1 MFLADETR
9 TPIPPGIALLS
20 CHVAV
25 WYWARRLAEDRGL
38 VIGVQTPRDLLMR
51 IGSMTGAGQP
61 AMLALPRSG
70 QWDLTAKAQPPVN
83 TVLLWTAG
91 ATHSAVV
98 TGDGQITGYN
108 QGFIYGQTPASV
120 LSTITSAQVLPAFK
134 LCYTISETTI
144 LKAAAAGQFGQYPRG

>member
-1 MFLADETR
+1 MFLSDQTKVA
-9 TPIPPGIALLS
+9 IPPGIALIS

-25 WYWARRLAEDRGL
+25 WYWARRLAEQRGL
-38 VIGVQTPRDLLMR
+38 VIGVLSARDLLMR

-70 QWDLTAKAQPPVN
+70 QWDLNAKHQPPVN
-83 TVLLWTAG
+83 TVLLWTSG

-98 TGDGQITGYN
+98 TGEGQITGYN

-120 LSTITSAQVLPAFK
+120 LATITSSQVLPAYR
-134 LCYTISETTI
+134 LCHTISETTI
-144 LKAAAAGQFGQYPRG
+144 LKAAAAGQFGVYR

>member
-1 MFLADETR
+1 MFLSDETAV
-9 TPIPPGIALLS
+9 PIPGGIALIS

-25 WYWARRLAEDRGL
+25 WYWARRLAEARGL
-38 VIGVQTPRDLLMR
+38 VIGVQTPRDLLIR

-70 QWDLTAKAQPPVN
+70 QWDLSAKHQPPVN
-83 TVLLWTAG
+83 TVLLWTGG

-98 TGDGQITGYN
+98 TGDGRITGYN
-108 QGFIYGQTPASV
+108 QGFIYGVTPKSE

-134 LCYTISETTI
+134 TVYTISETTI
-144 LKAAAAGQFGQYPRG
+144 LKAAAAGQFGQYPR